1 MNDGTDYRA
10 ILASDTP
17 LIDVRAPIEFAQGA
31 MPAALNLPPA
41 DDDGVPPSAPARV

>member
-17 LIDVRAPIEFAQGA
+17 LIDVRAPIEFAQWRDASGSQ
-31 MPAALNLPPA
+31 PAFNE
-41 DDDGVPPSAPARV
+41 